1 MGWMDFDDVRKQSR
15 GKKSDLFSHKNP
27 NVKWTYGEA
36 LVVDVRKAERN
47 HRKAMEAQRKAEELA
62 RRKADQKAK
71 IEKEKRDKK
80 EAEKLRKKQEKED
93 RRRTRMHRP

>member
-1 MGWMDFDDVRKQSR
+1 MSWMDFDDVRKQSR
-15 GKKSDLFSHKNP
+15 GKRTDLFSHKNP
-27 NVKWTYGEA
+27 NTRWASGEA
-36 LVVDVRKAERN
+36 TALDTKRAAIN

-62 RRKADQKAK
+62 RKKADQKAR

>member
-1 MGWMDFDDVRKQSR
+1 MSWMDFDDIRKVSR

-27 NVKWTYGEA
+27 NVTWTYEEA
-36 LVVDVRKAERN
+36 LLVDTKRAERN

-62 RRKADQKAK
+62 RKKADQKAR

-80 EAEKLRKKQEKED
+80 EAEKQRKKQERED